1 MSLGSEVDALM
12 AALQAAYT
20 TRFAERANTAGDI
33 TIVVAPPDID
43 DFGYGADIP
52 CPPGL
57 RDLSGGVLIESAT
70 ASGAG
75 ARDLLDIIDA
85 LVPVIHAAGWTPLRG
100 TAVDVED
107 RPGYL
112 LAIEKKGTTP

>member
-1 MSLGSEVDALM
+1 MSLGTEVDTLM

-20 TRFAERANTAGDI
+20 TRFAERANTAGDV

-43 DFGYGADIP
+43 DFGYSPDVQ
-52 CPPGL
+52 CPPG
-57 RDLSGGVLIESAT
+57 RRQYTGAVLIEAAT
-70 ASGAG
+70 ASGDG
-75 ARDLLDIIDA
+75 SRDLLDVVDA

-100 TAVDVED
+100 SAVDVED

-112 LAIEKKGTTP
+112 LAIEKKGAKP